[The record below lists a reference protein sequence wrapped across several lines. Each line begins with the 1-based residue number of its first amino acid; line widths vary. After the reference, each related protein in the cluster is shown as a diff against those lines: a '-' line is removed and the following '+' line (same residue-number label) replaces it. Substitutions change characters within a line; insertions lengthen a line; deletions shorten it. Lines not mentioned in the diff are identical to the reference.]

1 MSKMGCLLYILA
13 IIVAIILFGPE
24 VHVLLGTFLTKVAVG
39 VIIIVTFPLQLLLN
53 YRDHRES
60 ERLIEQMRDAE
71 SANDRLAL
79 ISINKRLAVLEER
92 IHKKTSVAVW
102 TLFAIV
108 ILLVTFKLVTIF

>member
-1 MSKMGCLLYILA
+1 MGCLLYMLA
-13 IIVAIILFGPE
+13 IIGAILLLGPE
-24 VHVLLGTFLTKVAVG
+24 VHALFGTFLTNVAVG
-39 VIIIVTFPLQLLLN
+39 VIIIVTFPFQVLIN

-71 SANDRLAL
+71 SANDQLAL

-108 ILLVTFKLVTIF
+108 ILLVTFKLVAIF